1 MRIEDLWNLHH
12 SRLRGFIARR
22 VTDGHAV
29 DDILQVT
36 FLKAHENLASVRSI
50 DAVAS
55 WLFRIAENVIADHYR
70 SQRSHD
76 EPAEDIA
83 APEPTPD
90 FAAELADQCVL
101 PFIAALPEKYGTAL
115 MLADIDGLAQQE
127 VAQRLGISLS
137 GAKSRIQR
145 GREKLRARLDACCD
159 IQTGPLGI
167 TGYEP
172 REKNCSC
179 SQPDLASFGR
189 SFRLW
194 GDDAPSCIATT
205 IQEIPDEHVETR

>member
-1 MRIEDLWNLHH
+1 MLE
-12 SRLRGFIARR
+12 
-22 VTDGHAV
+22 
-29 DDILQVT
+29 
-36 FLKAHENLASVRSI
+36 
-50 DAVAS
+50 
-55 WLFRIAENVIADHYR
+55 
-70 SQRSHD
+70 QRSLTRNTFGARVGDVFLGRVRHRCVPRGADRTEPFD
-76 EPAEDIA
+76 E
-83 APEPTPD
+83 
-90 FAAELADQCVL
+90 
-101 PFIAALPEKYGTAL
+101 AL